1 MSNKLKKSYFIPF
14 IAFLVL
20 ITGLLLS
27 LYWQHRALPSPLLN
41 QPAPPLN
48 LPNLSPSQQPLT
60 QHDWE
65 GNLALINVWATWCA
79 SCIQEHPFLSQ
90 LARTKSIA
98 IYGLDYKD
106 DPKSARNWLKRYGNP
121 YTKVGY
127 DLSGNA
133 AINWG
138 VYGTPETFLLD
149 SQGIIRYKYIGP
161 LSQQVWNEKFLPIIR
176 QYQ

>member
-1 MSNKLKKSYFIPF
+1 MSNTIKKSYFIPL

-20 ITGLLLS
+20 VIGLVLG
-27 LYWQHRALPSPLLN
+27 LYWQHRALPSPLMN
-41 QPAPPLN
+41 KPAPPLS
-48 LPNLSPSQQPLT
+48 LPSLSSSQQLLSN
-60 QHDWE
+60 QDWQ
-65 GNLALINVWATWCA
+65 GHMALINVWATWCV
-79 SCIQEHPFLSQ
+79 SCMQEHPFLNQ
-90 LARTKSIA
+90 LAKTKTIP

-106 DPKSARNWLKRYGNP
+106 DPKSARTWLKRYGNP

-127 DLSGNA
+127 DISGSA

-149 SQGIIRYKYIGP
+149 SQGIIRYKFIGP